1 MRSVLAAFLLACL
14 LCALILFVPGYVAV
28 RFWVRRLSVA
38 IASAPLVSVLL
49 YAVVGVALSALGIP
63 AGAPVVLG
71 VALAAALALCVAGAL
86 CRRGRGEPLVS
97 SGEERSWWWL
107 VAAAVGSLLFLFV
120 YVRESAGVDTVIQS
134 YDNVFHY
141 EVVRALSDSTD
152 WSLLH
157 VSKYPAGSATAL
169 MVFDSSGGF
178 YPIGWHIIAALVESI
193 SGVGVPVAAN
203 AANFSFVALVFPVGV
218 CSLIETVFPGK
229 RSLLIVGALSA
240 LSLGAFPWSLLCSWP
255 LFPNLSSL
263 CMAPAVIAAFIGMTR
278 PEETPLGDRFACV
291 ALFLAGSCALAVT
304 QPNTIFSCAVFLA
317 PYCVFRVFQL
327 ARSRNSGRP
336 GRAWWVAGAAAV
348 AIAIIWMVV
357 SSLPPL
363 QGVVQY
369 YWPPIS
375 SKWQAF
381 VDFFLVAYPAQP
393 AQLLAAALVACGAV
407 RLLFSGG
414 HRWLVFSY
422 LLSGAVYVVAA
433 SFGDTYLKHLLS
445 GFWYTDP
452 YRTAATA
459 ALCALPILCVGILSL
474 FDAIL
479 RLARRATGRH
489 VRTLAALGSAC
500 VLALVNF
507 GPSYE
512 VRGVGERETAYGF
525 LEDKAWGF
533 TVMSD
538 YATFSSE
545 KRDFLARVRE
555 TVGDSLVVNQP
566 YDGSLYAYSVSD
578 LNTLY
583 RDISGYGD
591 EGETDTSVAVRSSLD
606 EVATNPE
613 VSEALDLMDA
623 EYVLILERDVEHM
636 ELFYPTF
643 EPERWQGLLSI
654 DDSTPGFEVVLSEG
668 DMRLYRIVE

>member
-63 AGAPVVLG
+63 AGAPAVLG
-71 VALAAALALCVAGAL
+71 VALAAALALCAAGAL

-107 VAAAVGSLLFLFV
+107 VAAAAGSLLFLFV

-157 VSKYPAGSATAL
+157 VSKYPADSATAL

-193 SGVGVPVAAN
+193 SGVGVPVATN
-203 AANFSFVALVFPVGV
+203 AANFAFVALVFPVGV
-218 CSLIETVFPGK
+218 CSLVETVFPGK
-229 RSLLIVGALSA
+229 RGLLIVGALSA
-240 LSLGAFPWSLLCSWP
+240 LSLGAFPWSLMCSWP

-278 PEETPLGDRFACV
+278 PEETPLGDRLACV
-291 ALFLAGSCALAVT
+291 ALFLAGSCALAAT

-317 PYCVFRVFQL
+317 PYCVSRVFQL

-348 AIAIIWMVV
+348 AIAIIWVVV

-375 SKWQAF
+375 STWQAF

-393 AQLLAAALVACGAV
+393 AQLLVAALVAFGAV

-422 LLSGAVYVVAA
+422 LLSGVVYVVAA

-479 RLARRATGRH
+479 RLSRRAAGRH

-545 KRDFLARVRE
+545 KRDFLTRVRE
-555 TVGDSLVVNQP
+555 TVGDSLIVNQP

-583 RDISGYGD
+583 RDISGYGG
-591 EGETDTSVAVRSSLD
+591 EGETDLSVAVRSSLD
-606 EVATNPE
+606 EAATNPE

-623 EYVLILERDVEHM
+623 EYALILERDVEHM